1 MSKSQEKVSNKP
13 KSTSIHVHEAIAL
26 KSLLDNFQSTGIS
39 MNMSQWVSLSKNIR
53 SLGDVVSSS
62 EDFIKSLRS
71 KYGTKTV
78 IAGKDQF
85 SVTPD
90 NPKMQDFKFE
100 AQESLDSVV
109 DVDLY
114 KFSIDDFESKNVKSV
129 KDINLFFK
137 YLINEAD

>member
-1 MSKSQEKVSNKP
+1 MAKEPKKSKL
-13 KSTSIHVHEAIAL
+13 TSIRVFEAIAL
-26 KSLLDNFQSTGIS
+26 KALLDNFQSTGIS

-62 EDFIKSLRS
+62 EDFIKSLRA

-90 NPKMQDFKFE
+90 NPKMKDFQLE

-109 DVDLY
+109 DVELY
-114 KFSIDDFESKNVKSV
+114 KFTVDEFENENVKSV

-137 YLINEAD
+137 YLIDEGA